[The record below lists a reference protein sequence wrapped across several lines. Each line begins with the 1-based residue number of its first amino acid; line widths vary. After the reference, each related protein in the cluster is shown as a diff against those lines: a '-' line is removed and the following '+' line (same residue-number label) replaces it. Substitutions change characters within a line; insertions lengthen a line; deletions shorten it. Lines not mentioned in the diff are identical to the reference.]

1 MNMGTWYGIGLIL
14 LNGALCL
21 AIPSWVLR
29 WQRSMAQRHE
39 RDRRLA
45 ELAQCEQHRGE
56 QHRGEQHRDQALIA
70 ASSGDRLA
78 EVPVEV
84 R

>member
-1 MNMGTWYGIGLIL
+1 MMAMSMGTWYGIGLVL

-45 ELAQCEQHRGE
+45 QAT
-56 QHRGEQHRDQALIA
+56 HRDQTQIA
-70 ASSGDRLA
+70 DSGADRLA
-78 EVPVEV
+78 EVPVEA